1 MELDKLIDEIKM
13 LKEQSCYLE
22 YVINKLNTEITN
34 KKTVSSKTIYE
45 IINDYFD
52 MHPKWHNIGE

>member
-22 YVINKLNTEITN
+22 YAINKLNSEITN
-34 KKTVSSKTIYE
+34 KKSVSSKIIYE

-52 MHPKWHNIGE
+52 MYPKWNNI

>member
-22 YVINKLNTEITN
+22 YVINKLNSELIN
-34 KKTVSSKTIYE
+34 KRSVSSKTTYE

-52 MHPKWHNIGE
+52 MYPKWNNI